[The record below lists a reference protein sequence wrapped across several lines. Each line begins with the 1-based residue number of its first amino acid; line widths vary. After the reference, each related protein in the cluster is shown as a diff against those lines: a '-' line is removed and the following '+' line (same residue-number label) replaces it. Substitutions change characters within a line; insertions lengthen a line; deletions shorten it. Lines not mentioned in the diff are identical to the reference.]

1 LLEFVIVE
9 SYRGGIDMERPYQSY
24 VNEGSTTSPL
34 VKVFTWMAVAL
45 GVTALMAFAVF
56 FGFVSGVIPE
66 NLFTGLMIGS
76 GIVLLIS
83 YLWFLFGSL
92 RRGEGNPT
100 IPFFL
105 YAGSMGVI
113 LSTLPFAYPIEL
125 IGTAFG
131 VSALVF
137 GIFAYYGATT
147 KTSLLGVGQFAF
159 VAFIGLILLSLVNI
173 FIGSASM
180 DWFISFGI
188 FGIVLLMVA
197 YQVWY
202 VKQISD
208 RGDITQSQAMYLAFS
223 LYISFINIFL
233 RVLRYLA
240 LSRNGGRR

>member
-1 LLEFVIVE
+1 
-9 SYRGGIDMERPYQSY
+9 MERPYQQY
-24 VNEGSTTSPL
+24 ANETSTTSPL
-34 VKVFTWMAVAL
+34 VKVFAWMAVAL
-45 GVTALMAFAVF
+45 GVTALMALGVF
-56 FGFVSGVIPE
+56 FALASGLISDD
-66 NLFTGLMIGS
+66 LYAGLMIGS
-76 GIVLLIS
+76 AITLMIS
-83 YLWFLFGSL
+83 YFWFLFGSL
-92 RRGEGNPT
+92 RRGEGNPS

-105 YAGSMGVI
+105 YSGSMGVI

-147 KTSLLGVGQFAF
+147 KTSLLGVGQFTL
-159 VAFIGLILLSLVNI
+159 VAFMGLILLSLVNL
-173 FIGSASM
+173 FIGSVSV

-188 FGIVLLMVA
+188 FGVVLLMVA

-208 RGDITQSQAMYLAFS
+208 SGDISNSQAMYLAFS

-233 RVLRYLA
+233 RILRFIA
-240 LSRNGGRR
+240 VSRGGRR